1 MAFYNFREPLALFE
15 SMGYS
20 TMRRLFLSAVAFSLG
35 ISAWAGDPISY
46 AVDSEKDRTEES
58 FIPRYAVAGGYISW
72 ASGADFSNGTGSVSQ
87 WEAGI
92 QGNAPILTRDNY
104 RPTVGIQYRYNRL
117 SFTGLPLPL
126 SNMDLD
132 LRRVDVPL
140 NFWADL

>member
-1 MAFYNFREPLALFE
+1 M
-15 SMGYS
+15 
-20 TMRRLFLSAVAFSLG
+20 
-35 ISAWAGDPISY
+35 
-46 AVDSEKDRTEES
+46 
-58 FIPRYAVAGGYISW
+58 
-72 ASGADFSNGTGSVSQ
+72 SQ